1 MHYVCTDDTLFLSS
15 LTSRYTYV
23 LGTSALSTIDNR
35 QIRSST
41 RRRRSLVDRQTA
53 ELAVQIGHDNAT
65 FGHAIANLLAWIS
78 GGVGD

>member
-1 MHYVCTDDTLFLSS
+1 MYVLTTPSS
-15 LTSRYTYV
+15 SPLLPLPSYTYV

-41 RRRRSLVDRQTA
+41 RRRRRLVDRQTA